1 MGAEREG
8 MIKKEGLQSSVVS
21 VILKIIQFINIGDEG
36 RNQNLRSE
44 CWIWNICGHESQE
57 DVHVWISK
65 RDLDWSNWVP
75 LWA

>member
-44 CWIWNICGHESQE
+44 CWI
-57 DVHVWISK
+57 
-65 RDLDWSNWVP
+65 
-75 LWA
+75 